1 MTLNK
6 EMLKGLVAEGK
17 KIAIGGHVRPDGDC
31 VGSTMGLFQY
41 LLEQYPEKEVDVYL
55 EEIPESFGFLSATQ
69 RIRHEITEETVY
81 DLFFCLD
88 CGSLDR
94 LGFSAPLFEQAKQTI
109 CIDHHI
115 SNTAFAD
122 VNYVVADA
130 SSTSELVYQLLEEES
145 VSLLTAEALYMG
157 IVHDTGVFQYSCT
170 SPKTLRIAASLLE
183 KGVDGPRIIQDTFY
197 EKSYAQN
204 QILGR
209 ALLESI
215 LFMDGRCI
223 ASYVTQE
230 EMEFYGV
237 TPKDLDGIVS
247 QLRVTK
253 GIEVAVFLYE
263 LESHVYK
270 VSLRSK
276 NETDVSKVAQYFGG
290 GGHKKAA
297 GVTMKGTPHD
307 VLNNLAKQLEI
318 QLDLCRDDTKETGEQ

>member
-6 EMLKGLVAEGK
+6 EILKGLVAEGK

-94 LGFSAPLFEQAKQTI
+94 LGFSAPLFEQAKQTV

-130 SSTSELVYQLLEEES
+130 SSTSELVYQLLEEEN

-230 EMEFYGV
+230 DMEFYGV
-237 TPKDLDGIVS
+237 TP
-247 QLRVTK
+247 
-253 GIEVAVFLYE
+253 
-263 LESHVYK
+263 
-270 VSLRSK
+270 
-276 NETDVSKVAQYFGG
+276 
-290 GGHKKAA
+290 
-297 GVTMKGTPHD
+297 
-307 VLNNLAKQLEI
+307 
-318 QLDLCRDDTKETGEQ
+318 